1 MAVESSSSSPIN
13 NTNFVASNFKLR
25 IYGACINPAIIIG
38 DHTYKVNCT
47 VNAGEYL
54 TIDSTTKKIYV
65 TGTDGTVTN
74 VFSQR
79 DRESY
84 IFEKIPV
91 GMVTVAWGGGYGFDL
106 ILLEERSEPK
116 WT

>member
-1 MAVESSSSSPIN
+1 
-13 NTNFVASNFKLR
+13 LR

-38 DHTYKVNCT
+38 DHTYKVNCS

-54 TIDSTTKKIYV
+54 TIDSTTKKIYI

-74 VFSQR
+74 VFSKR
-79 DRESY
+79 DRENY
-84 IFEKIPV
+84 IFEKISV